1 VDHTAP
7 NRKHSALLTIDLQN
21 DFVLPGAPAEIP
33 GTHELIPRIRDL
45 LFAFRE
51 TGVPIIHIVR
61 LYEPDG
67 SNVELCR
74 RTLFEQGRRLV
85 SPGTKGA
92 ELVSDLKPD
101 ADTEINSPMLLS
113 GGLQDVGKLEWIIY
127 KPRWGA
133 FYATRLESHLRSLG
147 VDTMVICGCN
157 FPNCPRTTIYEASE
171 RDFRI
176 VLVTDAVSGLYER
189 GLKEMAGIGVHLMS
203 AADCTK
209 WCSTL
214 LS

>member
-1 VDHTAP
+1 MDRLVDLWLGCSFY
-7 NRKHSALLTIDLQN
+7 RSTILHEVEPDY
-21 DFVLPGAPAEIP
+21 FVVTGLW
-33 GTHELIPRIRDL
+33 RIRDL

-127 KPRWGA
+127 YKK
-133 FYATRLESHLRSLG
+133 
-147 VDTMVICGCN
+147 I
-157 FPNCPRTTIYEASE
+157 I
-171 RDFRI
+171 
-176 VLVTDAVSGLYER
+176 
-189 GLKEMAGIGVHLMS
+189 KQQ
-203 AADCTK
+203 K
-209 WCSTL
+209 
-214 LS
+214 